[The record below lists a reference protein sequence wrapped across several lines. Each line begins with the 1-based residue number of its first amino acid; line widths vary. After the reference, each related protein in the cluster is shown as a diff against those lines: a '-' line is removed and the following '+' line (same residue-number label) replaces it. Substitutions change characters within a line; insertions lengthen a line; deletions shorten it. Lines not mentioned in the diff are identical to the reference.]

1 MSTVHDNLR
10 YPIGPY
16 EPPTVFTDEI
26 LSRWIAILD
35 DFPARLTQETA
46 HLTDEQL
53 DTRYRPKGWTI
64 RQVVHHCADSH
75 FNSFVRFKLALT
87 EEKPV
92 IKPYFEDR
100 WAELVDGESTPIEPS
115 LKIIEGIHERW
126 VISPEKPGGRRLA
139 QNICTSGTWQGNPP
153 ERESRPLCL
162 ALQSSPG
169 TYHNTQGIKGVG
181 IRKTYQIVS

>member
-53 DTRYRPKGWTI
+53 DTRYRPKGWSI

-115 LKIIEGIHERW
+115 LKIIEGLHERW
-126 VISPEKPGGRRLA
+126 VNLLKSLGDVDWHKTFVHPEHGREIPLNENLGLYAWHCNHHLA
-139 QNICTSGTWQGNPP
+139 HITTLK
-153 ERESRPLCL
+153 ES
-162 ALQSSPG
+162 
-169 TYHNTQGIKGVG
+169 KGWE
-181 IRKTYQIVS
+181 